1 MATLLWSCVSGNMEN
16 ARPEIDTTFRPNH
29 LINDISVQP
38 KADVSL
44 LSCISSSKDA
54 RDQAGA
60 RVLSHG
66 WTGHSG
72 QYINVP
78 IFSFQLAEPNGIKLT
93 QRAEVIRL

>member
-16 ARPEIDTTFRPNH
+16 ARPEIDTTFRPNL

-54 RDQAGA
+54 RDQGGA
-60 RVLSHG
+60 RVLSHCG
-66 WTGHSG
+66 PGILVNISM
-72 QYINVP
+72 YLLSLFNLLNP
-78 IFSFQLAEPNGIKLT
+78 IGLN
-93 QRAEVIRL
+93 